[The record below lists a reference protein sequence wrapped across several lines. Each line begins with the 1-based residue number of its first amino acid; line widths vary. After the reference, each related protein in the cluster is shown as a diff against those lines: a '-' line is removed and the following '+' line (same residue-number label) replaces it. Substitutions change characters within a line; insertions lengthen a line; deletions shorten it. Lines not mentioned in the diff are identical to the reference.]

1 MCVRSCDGHGIYAYQ
16 LMRLRIYISTLLI
29 PFFMNTTFDS
39 SHEFDDILLLA
50 FCFSFHHP
58 PTHTKKTDFR
68 RFLHYYMRE
77 IYIVWEENCFGK
89 LYRQH
94 AVSLY
99 LVYIII
105 TTSKHHHMPYDEP
118 SFPLKCVMV
127 RDRMMRCRPQKIEY
141 STLSKILMSVE

>member
-29 PFFMNTTFDS
+29 PFFMNTTFHS
-39 SHEFDDILLLA
+39 SHEFDVSASCLLLQLP
-50 FCFSFHHP
+50 SS
-58 PTHTKKTDFR
+58 THSHEKHRFR
-68 RFLHYYMRE
+68 RFLHYYMRN
-77 IYIVWEENCFGK
+77 IYIAWEDNCVEK

-99 LVYIII
+99 LIYIII
-105 TTSKHHHMPYDEP
+105 TTSKHHHMPYDEQ